1 MPAARIDTPPSRG
14 RSECEWHGLL
24 AIVIAAAA
32 FALLLGLLEGV
43 DRV

>member
-1 MPAARIDTPPSRG
+1 VNGMD
-14 RSECEWHGLL
+14 LL